1 MASSIELLVLLA
13 FAALAGFIG
22 LRLMWISH
30 RPPIP
35 RSFRRRAIDPI
46 TGTKDRMAIYD
57 SGGPFI
63 PMPTHLT
70 TRDEMV
76 AWMTKELPKL
86 TADPPKW

>member
-13 FAALAGFIG
+13 FAGLAGYIG

-30 RPPIP
+30 RPPRP

-46 TGTKDRMAIYD
+46 TGAKDRMAIYD

-63 PMPTHLT
+63 PMPAHLT
-70 TRDEMV
+70 TKDEMV